1 MSSVAIMRALLTTWP
16 AVAAAGVPN
25 ARVIIGALPQGFTL
39 PAIGLTEISAT
50 EPWKT
55 TTRDR
60 AKTTIRARVQV
71 TVYAKTY
78 EQQKKLIQ
86 ATKLGP
92 GYRIGE
98 VAGYTV
104 NMVDPVSVN
113 PDIYPGDDKIFEQSR
128 DFMVTFAEAN

>member
-1 MSSVAIMRALLTTWP
+1 MSAVKIMRALLIARPQVT
-16 AVAAAGVPN
+16 ALVPP
-25 ARVIIGALPQGFTL
+25 ARVIIGALPQGGAI

-50 EPWKT
+50 EPFKT
-55 TTRDR
+55 TRRGR
-60 AKTTIRARVQV
+60 AKTTVRSRVQV

-78 EQQKKLIQ
+78 EQQKDLIL

-92 GYRIGE
+92 GYNIGE

-113 PDIYPGDDKIFEQSR
+113 PDIYPGDDKIYEQSR
-128 DFMVTFAEAN
+128 DFVVTFAEAN